1 MDRAPYAHHER
12 RTLLDRMKRLCL
24 ALVSLLVP
32 TLPRVAH
39 AQADAGSHDASA
51 RAAPVDRA
59 AEVLRRGPLHVPPI
73 RVAGGY
79 GRSSGRLLVLGSPQ
93 HARAAW
99 WVSDDLREEVS
110 PIASW
115 PSAVRVVDGERSSI
129 FLTVE
134 SIESFGRPAAQ
145 RFVIP
150 ILPTSPMRGT
160 YLDIYDTTTVGATSA
175 SAIPRDRALWESG
188 GILCGTARACRNIA
202 RHRARRPVTFE
213 ALELSEPLRRR
224 SMTLAPAEYNALIQR
239 AYCESAPFFHLR
251 DEPLDEHIVPVE
263 HQTIA
268 AAVLRCEE
276 HAVGMGDTAQI
287 VGWIA
292 KGSPLVQATPTPPR
306 VVAPLRAAT
315 ARTQLW
321 MRENSIGTTRFLGEA
336 PLVAGSAST
345 TISVVVAGQS
355 VHVLLSDGVA
365 VRDNVLYE
373 WGAASTATHARFAD
387 VDGDGLTDV
396 LLHGRSLIGGR
407 PTPTGSILYFVRE
420 PGVRLRGDLERDYAT
435 QSLLVTDAPDEAL
448 RRAMAYSPA
457 TIDPSDALR
466 FVDSRPIRAFAAAA
480 ERASMRY
487 SPNPPSARAA
497 LAAIRARMSPTAQLF
512 YSCASPTYWT
522 APQRV
527 DEPDADEYDTLARAL
542 SNARSRDFLC
552 QPRRAA
558 CVLPAGDRPSV
569 VLTFVPSPR
578 GPLIDRIVLT
588 DTAD

>member
-1 MDRAPYAHHER
+1 
-12 RTLLDRMKRLCL
+12 MKRLCL

-32 TLPRVAH
+32 TLPLVAH
-39 AQADAGSHDASA
+39 AQADAGSLDASA

-73 RVAGGY
+73 RVARGY
-79 GRSSGRLLVLGSPQ
+79 GHSAGRVLVLGSPQ

-99 WVSDDLREEVS
+99 WVPDELREPVTRLQ
-110 PIASW
+110 SW
-115 PSAVRVVDGERSSI
+115 PTAVRVVAQPDRREDQE
-129 FLTVE
+129 LLLVE
-134 SIESFGRPAAQ
+134 SIASFGRAGGS
-145 RFVIP
+145 RFVVPLLVERP
-150 ILPTSPMRGT
+150 ISST
-160 YLDIYDTTTVGATSA
+160 YLPLFQTALVGRTDLVDGRES
-175 SAIPRDRALWESG
+175 SVRQGLWETF
-188 GILCGTARACRNIA
+188 GTMVGTSHTCRNIA
-202 RHRARRPVTFE
+202 RHRTRVPVTVE
-213 ALELSEPLRRR
+213 ALRTSEPLARVPL
-224 SMTLAPAEYNALIQR
+224 TFEPAEYNALLRQ
-239 AYCESAPFFHLR
+239 AYCESRASMVPDGLR
-251 DEPLDEHIVPVE
+251 NEANVVQVDHP
-263 HQTIA
+263 TIA
-268 AAVLRCEE
+268 AVVLSGEGPFTVSAERS
-276 HAVGMGDTAQI
+276 TI

-292 KGSPLVQATPTPPR
+292 KGPALVQSSPSAPR
-306 VVAPLRAAT
+306 IVAPLRAPS

-321 MRENSIGTTRFLGEA
+321 MRESTLGAARTLGEA
-336 PLVAGSAST
+336 PLLATASPM
-345 TISVVVAGQS
+345 TISVVVADDA

-373 WGAASTATHARFAD
+373 RGAASTATHARFAD

-396 LLHGRSLIGGR
+396 LVHGRSLIGGR

-420 PGVRLRGDLERDYAT
+420 PGVRMYGDLERDYAT
-435 QSLLVTDAPDEAL
+435 QSLLVTDDPDDAV
-448 RRAMAYSPA
+448 RRAMAYSPT
-457 TIDPSDALR
+457 TIDPSEALR
-466 FVDSRPIRAFAAAA
+466 FVDSRPIRAFAAAVD
-480 ERASMRY
+480 RASMRY
-487 SPNPPSARAA
+487 SPNPPNARAA

-527 DEPDADEYDTLARAL
+527 DEPDADEYDTLARTL